1 MNAAISM
8 HALRAYVSW
17 TQPRPQ
23 GLLLGCFFG
32 KNSPGEGPG
41 NEVELSTLEEGK
53 FELRVVVSGGNKPV
67 KLTMLA
73 SKFICAAQNIYV
85 HEL

>member
-1 MNAAISM
+1 MNSG
-8 HALRAYVSW
+8 
-17 TQPRPQ
+17 P
-23 GLLLGCFFG
+23 
-32 KNSPGEGPG
+32 SPSEREGPG
-41 NEVELSTLEEGK
+41 NEVKLFSSTLEEGK
-53 FELRVVVSGGNKPV
+53 FDLRAVVSGGNKPV